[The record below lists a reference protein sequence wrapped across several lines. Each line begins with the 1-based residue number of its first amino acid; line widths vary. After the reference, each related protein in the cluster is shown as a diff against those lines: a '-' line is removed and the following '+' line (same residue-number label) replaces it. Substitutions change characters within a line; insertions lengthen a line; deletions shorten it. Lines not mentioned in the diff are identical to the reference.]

1 MVASTDI
8 LRQYYPFQSRFT
20 EVSKQRMHY
29 LDEGQGEVLLALHGN
44 PTWSFYYRNLIKQ
57 FRSQYR
63 LVVPDHIGCGF
74 SDKPSDKSYSYRL
87 EQRVRDVETLVHT
100 LGLKDITLVL
110 HDWGGMIG
118 LAFAARNP
126 NLVRRII
133 LMNSS
138 GFPLPASKHF
148 PIALWLSRVPLL
160 GALLIRGLNAFA
172 FFASWICCQRY
183 PLPRRLRK
191 LYRLPY
197 NTWKQRIAVH
207 RFVQDIPLKPDHPSW
222 QLVNFTSEHLEQFK
236 KIPFQIIW
244 GERDFVFDKHFLA
257 EWHRRLPDA
266 EYHSY
271 PDAGHY
277 ILEDLGDEALTLMR
291 DFLQRHPL

>member
-1 MVASTDI
+1 
-8 LRQYYPFQSRFT
+8 
-20 EVSKQRMHY
+20 MHY

-57 FRSQYR
+57 FRAQYR

-74 SDKPSDKSYSYRL
+74 SDKPDDLHYSYRL
-87 EQRVRDVETLVHT
+87 EQRVRDIEVLVKQ
-100 LGLKDITLVL
+100 LGLKDITLIL

-118 LAFAARNP
+118 LAFASRNP
-126 NLVRRII
+126 QLVRRII

-138 GFPLPASKHF
+138 GFPLPSSKHF
-148 PIALWLSRVPLL
+148 PWALALSRVPVL
-160 GALLIRGLNAFA
+160 GALLIRGFNAFA

-183 PLPRRLRK
+183 RLPPILRQ

-197 NTWKQRIAVH
+197 NTWRQRIAVH
-207 RFVQDIPLKPDHPSW
+207 RFVQDIPLSPKHPSW
-222 QLVNFTSEHLEQFK
+222 SLVKATSESLDQLK
-236 KIPFQIIW
+236 SIPFQIIW

-257 EWHRRLPDA
+257 EWHKRLPDA

-277 ILEDLGDEALTLMR
+277 ILEDLGDEAITLMR
-291 DFLQRHPL
+291 DFLKRHPL